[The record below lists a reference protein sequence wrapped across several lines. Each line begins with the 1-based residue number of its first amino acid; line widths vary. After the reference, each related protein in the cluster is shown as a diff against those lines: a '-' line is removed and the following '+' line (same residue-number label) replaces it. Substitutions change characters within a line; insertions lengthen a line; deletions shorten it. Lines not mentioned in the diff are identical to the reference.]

1 MIEIKKSNERGQAD
15 HGWLKARHSF
25 SFADYY
31 DPENTSFRT
40 LRVINEDQVAP
51 EMGFGMHP
59 HRDMEII
66 TYVVSGS
73 VRHRDSM
80 GNTAAIGAGEV
91 QRISAG
97 TGISHSEINDSASEP
112 LHLLQIWITPD
123 ERNVKPS
130 YAEKSFAEAASGQLH
145 LVASKSGRADSIPI
159 HQDADVWLGKLHPG
173 EALEHNFASRRH
185 GWLQVIRGELEVNG
199 RHLDAGDA
207 LSVSATD
214 TLTVAA
220 SQPSEFLLFDLN

>member
-199 RHLDAGDA
+199 RHLEAGDA